1 MLQSE
6 EAEESKEIPCLFRKL
21 NIVKADIEEYLEG
34 NK

>member
-6 EAEESKEIPCLFRKL
+6 EAEEGEEIPGLFWEFNVVETYMK
-21 NIVKADIEEYLEG
+21 EYLEG